1 MRRPFQVL
9 TQKKSERSFFYKLVV
24 LQFHVKRFS
33 FRKWPFFCSMTI
45 ELIPAKAL
53 TFADFK
59 KDFEFNEDYL
69 YALLF
74 ERNQDLIGVRRE
86 RFAVRNMKKIFR
98 ATFKLVPKIGFKAM
112 SLRDLLAET
121 GLSMGG
127 IYLTITNK
135 DNIAIIVKDAVTLV
149 CEDVVEKARAESDPG
164 VALERLI
171 KGYLYASLILQPW
184 FHFLYFETRS
194 LPLAHQDDSKNLERS
209 QVAELQKLISQLQVR
224 PDQTYPADFLAT
236 MVLTMVQERYLKPW
250 KYKQPVTTIDEYAEN
265 CLRMI
270 QSLIHP

>member
-1 MRRPFQVL
+1 
-9 TQKKSERSFFYKLVV
+9 
-24 LQFHVKRFS
+24 
-33 FRKWPFFCSMTI
+33 MTI
-45 ELIPAKAL
+45 EFNPTKAL
-53 TFADFK
+53 TFADYK
-59 KDFEFNEDYL
+59 KAFEFNEDRL
-69 YALLF
+69 YTLLF

-86 RFAVRNMKKIFR
+86 RFAVRNLKTIFR
-98 ATFKLVPKIGFKAM
+98 ATFKLAPKIGFKAM

-135 DNIAIIVKDAVTLV
+135 ENIAIIVKDAVTLV
-149 CEDVVEKARAESDPG
+149 CEDVVAKARTESNPA

-184 FHFLYFETRS
+184 FHFLYFETRC
-194 LPLAHQDDSKNLERS
+194 LPAAHQDDSKNLERS
-209 QVAELQKLISQLQVR
+209 QAAELQRLISQLQIR
-224 PDQTYPADFLAT
+224 PDQVYPADFLAT

-250 KYKQPVTTIDEYAEN
+250 KYKQPVKTIDDYAEN

>member
-1 MRRPFQVL
+1 
-9 TQKKSERSFFYKLVV
+9 
-24 LQFHVKRFS
+24 
-33 FRKWPFFCSMTI
+33 MTI
-45 ELIPAKAL
+45 DQVPAKAL

-59 KDFEFNEDYL
+59 KDFEFNEDRL

-74 ERNQDLIGVRRE
+74 ERNQALIGIRRE
-86 RFAVRNMKKIFR
+86 RFGVRNMKKIFR

-135 DNIAIIVKDAVTLV
+135 DNIAIIIKDAVTLV
-149 CEDVVEKARAESDPG
+149 CEDIVDKARAESNPG

-184 FHFLYFETRS
+184 FNFLYFETRS
-194 LPLAHQDDSKNLERS
+194 LPMAHQNDSKDLERS
-209 QVAELQKLISQLQVR
+209 QVAELEKLISQLQVR
-224 PDQTYPADFLAT
+224 PDQAYPADFLAT

-250 KYKQPVTTIDEYAEN
+250 KYKQPANTIDEYADN
-265 CLRMI
+265 CLGMV
-270 QSLIHP
+270 QSLIHASPSLPSGMQ